1 MSYSYGISWGISCVF
16 HFTKLRCFLKLV
28 TQIFSSMIKI
38 IDSWFS
44 CYFWFLHH
52 AEILWTY
59 SNVFILLYHQ
69 VDISLYI
76 DSIHQSKFYEEE
88 ESTTRDLHSMD
99 HIHHHVWFPV
109 SKSLVQPFGLW
120 TNLSHFINGLQ
131 MSKDSKI
138 KWLRKSIYMEFLY
151 ALFLIWPKWRFHA

>member
-1 MSYSYGISWGISCVF
+1 MSKQVRLCLSNTPYSYGISWGISCGF
-16 HFTKLRCFLKLV
+16 HSTTLRCLLKLV

-44 CYFWFLHH
+44 CYIWFLHH

-59 SNVFILLYHQ
+59 SKVFILLSHQ
-69 VDISLYI
+69 VDISIYI
-76 DSIHQSKFYEEE
+76 DSIHQSKFYEVE
-88 ESTTRDLHSMD
+88 ESTTHDLHSMD

-120 TNLSHFINGLQ
+120 TNLSHFRNG
-131 MSKDSKI
+131 
-138 KWLRKSIYMEFLY
+138 
-151 ALFLIWPKWRFHA
+151 